1 MKSPAALLTVP
12 GVQHLQRAQALYL
25 VLAPIKLKLADAVL
39 PPLVLVIVTWLL
51 VRILEDPVA

>member
-1 MKSPAALLTVP
+1 MVP
-12 GVQHLQRAQALYL
+12 GVQRLQRAPALYL
-25 VLAPIKLKLADAVL
+25 VLAPIELKLADAVL